1 MKKVFVL
8 VLVSLI
14 LLPVFAAN
22 PATGKVSEATGE
34 GKSATIDYS
43 ITLNSNTTFSDSFE
57 IGFSRNAVTSFDSV
71 TAFASDEETLEV
83 KEGDFV
89 GTFQNPVYIYWQI
102 ITDKAVTINLSAS
115 QMAETG
121 DGNSGKLNVSL
132 ETTVNSAAGENI
144 NNGTA
149 VKTVLTSD
157 SSTAVSGD
165 VLTLSA
171 GESAAKV
178 VGSQLVTITTENL
191 VDIVSELQNETTYK
205 GTLTAKITT
214 T

>member
-22 PATGKVSEATGE
+22 PTTGKVSEATE
-34 GKSATIDYS
+34 QGKSASIDYS
-43 ITLNSNTTFSDSFE
+43 LTLSSTTTFTDSFE

-71 TAFASDEETLEV
+71 TAFATDVEPLEV

-89 GTFQNPVYIYWQI
+89 GTFENSVYIYWQI

-115 QMAETG
+115 QMAETTPST
-121 DGNSGKLNVSL
+121 SGKLNVSL
-132 ETTVNSAAGENI
+132 ATTPNSASGTNI

-149 VKTVLTSD
+149 VTTVLTSD
-157 SSTAVSGD
+157 TSTTVNGN

-171 GESAAKV
+171 GGSASKV

-191 VDIVSELQNETTYK
+191 VDIVSELDSETTYK